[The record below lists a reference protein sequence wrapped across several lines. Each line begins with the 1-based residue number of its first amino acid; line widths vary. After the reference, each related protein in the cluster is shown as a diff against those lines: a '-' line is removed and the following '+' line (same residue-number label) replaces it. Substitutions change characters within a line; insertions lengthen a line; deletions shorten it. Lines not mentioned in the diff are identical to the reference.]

1 MVADRC
7 LVRPAIM
14 PIPRSF
20 RESLKKIIPP
30 LDGTL
35 HKGQSGRV
43 GVIGGAQEYVLSCHP
58 ISDHS
63 EYATFSYTGAPFF
76 AAIAALRTG
85 ADLSHVICAPS
96 AANAIKSYSPDLIVH
111 PILHPPWSESISPEK
126 VKSELASV
134 LSRLHVLVI
143 GPGLGREEYMIS
155 HARTALGLAKEN
167 GMFVVLDAD
176 ALWML
181 GRDVGI
187 LKGYRRA
194 VITPNVVEFQRLSEA
209 VVRPLFSCPSD

>member
-1 MVADRC
+1 M
-7 LVRPAIM
+7 
-14 PIPRSF
+14 
-20 RESLKKIIPP
+20 
-30 LDGTL
+30 
-35 HKGQSGRV
+35 
-43 GVIGGAQEYVLSCHP
+43 
-58 ISDHS
+58 S
-63 EYATFSYTGAPFF
+63 EYSELATCSYTGAPFF

-111 PILHPPWSESISPEK
+111 PILHPPWSESIPPEK
-126 VKSELASV
+126 VKSELESV

-155 HARTALGLAKEN
+155 HARTALGLAKDN

-209 VVRPLFSCPSD
+209 VVGPHHTSHPSD

>member
-1 MVADRC
+1 M
-7 LVRPAIM
+7 
-14 PIPRSF
+14 
-20 RESLKKIIPP
+20 
-30 LDGTL
+30 
-35 HKGQSGRV
+35 
-43 GVIGGAQEYVLSCHP
+43 
-58 ISDHS
+58 
-63 EYATFSYTGAPFF
+63 
-76 AAIAALRTG
+76 
-85 ADLSHVICAPS
+85 
-96 AANAIKSYSPDLIVH
+96 
-111 PILHPPWSESISPEK
+111 
-126 VKSELASV
+126 